1 MRERI
6 LVADDNAPI
15 RWLIRSLLEEKGYAV
30 CGEAENGTE
39 AIEKAQKLKPDLIC
53 LDLSM
58 PGMNG
63 VEVASVLKRLMPTIP
78 IVMFTLYENRV
89 GEALAQ
95 SVGIDIVLGKENG
108 TKLTESIA
116 ELLSRKDA
124 DRHETQ

>member
-15 RWLIRSLLEEKGYAV
+15 RGLIRSLLEEKGYAV

-39 AIEKAQKLKPDLIC
+39 AIEKARKLKPDLIC

-78 IVMFTLYENRV
+78 IVMFTLYEHRMN
-89 GEALAQ
+89 EALAQ
-95 SVGIDIVLGKENG
+95 AAGIDVVLGKENA

-116 ELLSRKDA
+116 ELLSR
-124 DRHETQ
+124 REVHRP

>member
-116 ELLSRKDA
+116 ELLSRREA
-124 DRHETQ
+124 HRP